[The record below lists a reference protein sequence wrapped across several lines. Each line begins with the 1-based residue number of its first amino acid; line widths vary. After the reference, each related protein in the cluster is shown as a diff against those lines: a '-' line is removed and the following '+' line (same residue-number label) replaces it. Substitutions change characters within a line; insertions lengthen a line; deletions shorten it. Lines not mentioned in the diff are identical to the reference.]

1 MCRDACDINARW
13 ECSSLDEG
21 QSEIVQCNGA
31 VWTAG
36 PVPVLGP
43 VAYCLTEEDRG
54 FGPDG
59 GLTKPKRDHHP
70 LCLDGHCPSAHSIA

>member
-21 QSEIVQCNGA
+21 QSEVVQCYGA
-31 VWTAG
+31 VGTAG
-36 PVPVLGP
+36 PVQGP

-54 FGPDG
+54 EV
-59 GLTKPKRDHHP
+59 GLIE
-70 LCLDGHCPSAHSIA
+70 G

>member
-21 QSEIVQCNGA
+21 QSEVVQCSGA
-31 VWTAG
+31 VWTA
-36 PVPVLGP
+36 GP

-54 FGPDG
+54 EV
-59 GLTKPKRDHHP
+59 GLIE
-70 LCLDGHCPSAHSIA
+70 G

>member
-21 QSEIVQCNGA
+21 QSEVVQCNGQCGLQDLCLY
-31 VWTAG
+31 T
-36 PVPVLGP
+36 GP

-54 FGPDG
+54 
-59 GLTKPKRDHHP
+59 
-70 LCLDGHCPSAHSIA
+70 

>member
-21 QSEIVQCNGA
+21 QSGVVQCNGA
-31 VWTAG
+31 VKNAG
-36 PVPVLGP
+36 PVQGP

-54 FGPDG
+54 EV
-59 GLTKPKRDHHP
+59 GLIE
-70 LCLDGHCPSAHSIA
+70 G